1 MFTGIVE
8 EVGKIHSIK
17 GEEISIKCKKILEGS
32 KIGDSISV
40 SGVCLTITVITE
52 DSLNFQISEET
63 RAKTIFGTEDNQ
75 SFVNLERAATYES
88 RIGGHNVE
96 GHVENTGICK
106 SIKKIKDSTIVTFEA
121 DSEIINNIIVKG
133 YVSIDGTSLTVNEID
148 GNLFKVSLIPHTIA
162 ETTFKNIKIGQSVNI
177 ETDVNARYIRKY
189 VEEIMEKRLNEW
201 SIG

>member
-40 SGVCLTITVITE
+40 SGVCLTITVINE

-63 RAKTIFGTEDNQ
+63 RAKTTFGIEENQ
-75 SFVNLERAATYES
+75 SLVNLERAATFES

-121 DSEIINNIIVKG
+121 DLEIINNIIVKG

-189 VEEIMEKRLNEW
+189 VEEIMEKRLNE
-201 SIG
+201 

>member
-96 GHVENTGICK
+96 GHVENTGVCK

-148 GNLFKVSLIPHTIA
+148 GNLFKVSFIPHTIA

-189 VEEIMEKRLNEW
+189 VEEIMEKRLNE
-201 SIG
+201 

>member
-40 SGVCLTITVITE
+40 SGVCLTITVINE

-63 RAKTIFGTEDNQ
+63 RAKTTFGIEENQ
-75 SFVNLERAATYES
+75 SLVNLERAATYES

-201 SIG
+201 SNR

>member
-40 SGVCLTITVITE
+40 SGVCLTITVINE

-63 RAKTIFGTEDNQ
+63 RAKTTFGIEENQ
-75 SFVNLERAATYES
+75 SLVNLERAATYES

-96 GHVENTGICK
+96 GHVENTGFCK
-106 SIKKIKDSTIVTFEA
+106 SIKKIKDSTIVTFQA

-189 VEEIMEKRLNEW
+189 VEEIMEKRLNE
-201 SIG
+201 

>member
-40 SGVCLTITVITE
+40 SGVCLTITLITE

-121 DSEIINNIIVKG
+121 DSEIINNIIEKG

-148 GNLFKVSLIPHTIA
+148 GNSFKVSLIPHTIA

>member
-63 RAKTIFGTEDNQ
+63 RAKTIFGTEDNK

-96 GHVENTGICK
+96 GHVENTGVCK

-201 SIG
+201 SNR

>member
-63 RAKTIFGTEDNQ
+63 RTKTIFGTEDNK

-121 DSEIINNIIVKG
+121 DSEIINNIIEKG

-189 VEEIMEKRLNEW
+189 VEEIMEKRLNE
-201 SIG
+201 

>member
-189 VEEIMEKRLNEW
+189 VEEIMEKRLNE
-201 SIG
+201 

>member
-40 SGVCLTITVITE
+40 SGVCLTITVINA
-52 DSLNFQISEET
+52 DSLNFQLSEET
-63 RAKTIFGTEDNQ
+63 RAKTTFGIEENQ
-75 SFVNLERAATYES
+75 SFVNLERAATFES

-121 DSEIINNIIVKG
+121 DSEIINNIIEKG

-148 GNLFKVSLIPHTIA
+148 GNSFKVSLIPHTIA

-189 VEEIMEKRLNEW
+189 VEEIMEKRLNE
-201 SIG
+201 

>member
-52 DSLNFQISEET
+52 DSINFQISEET

-189 VEEIMEKRLNEW
+189 VEEIMEKRLNE
-201 SIG
+201 

>member
-40 SGVCLTITVITE
+40 SGVCLTITIITE

-63 RAKTIFGTEDNQ
+63 RAKTTFGIEDSQ

-201 SIG
+201 SNR

>member
-63 RAKTIFGTEDNQ
+63 RAKTIFGTEDNK

-162 ETTFKNIKIGQSVNI
+162 ETTFKNIKIEQSVNI

-201 SIG
+201 SNR

>member
-63 RAKTIFGTEDNQ
+63 RAKTIFGTEYNQ
-75 SFVNLERAATYES
+75 SFVNLERAATYQS

-189 VEEIMEKRLNEW
+189 VEEIMEKRLNE
-201 SIG
+201 

>member
-40 SGVCLTITVITE
+40 SGVCLTITLTTE

-63 RAKTIFGTEDNQ
+63 RAKTIFGTEDNK

-96 GHVENTGICK
+96 GHVENPGICK

-189 VEEIMEKRLNEW
+189 VEEIMEKRLNE
-201 SIG
+201 

>member
-40 SGVCLTITVITE
+40 SGVCLTITVINE
-52 DSLNFQISEET
+52 DSLNFQLSEET
-63 RAKTIFGTEDNQ
+63 RAKTTFGIEENQ
-75 SFVNLERAATYES
+75 SLVNLERAATFES

-189 VEEIMEKRLNEW
+189 VEEIMEKRLNE
-201 SIG
+201 

>member
-40 SGVCLTITVITE
+40 SGVCLTITVINA
-52 DSLNFQISEET
+52 DSLNFQLSEET
-63 RAKTIFGTEDNQ
+63 RAKTTFGIEENQ
-75 SFVNLERAATYES
+75 SLVNLERAATFES

-121 DSEIINNIIVKG
+121 DSEIINNIIEKG

-148 GNLFKVSLIPHTIA
+148 GNSFKVSLIPHTIA

-189 VEEIMEKRLNEW
+189 VEEIMEKRLNE
-201 SIG
+201 

>member
-63 RAKTIFGTEDNQ
+63 RAKTIFGTEDSQ

-201 SIG
+201 SNR

>member
-40 SGVCLTITVITE
+40 SGVCLTITVINE

-63 RAKTIFGTEDNQ
+63 RAKTTFGIEENQ
-75 SFVNLERAATYES
+75 SLVNLERAATFES

-106 SIKKIKDSTIVTFEA
+106 SIKKIKDSTIVTIEA
-121 DSEIINNIIVKG
+121 DSEIINKIKVKG

-162 ETTFKNIKIGQSVNI
+162 ETTFKNIKIEQSVNI

-189 VEEIMEKRLNEW
+189 VEEIMEKRLNE
-201 SIG
+201 

>member
-40 SGVCLTITVITE
+40 SGVCLTITVINE

-63 RAKTIFGTEDNQ
+63 RAKTTFGIEDSQ

>member
-96 GHVENTGICK
+96 GHVENTGVCK

-121 DSEIINNIIVKG
+121 DSEIINNIIGLRLICKLATGRINILTPRFSDG
-133 YVSIDGTSLTVNEID
+133 YL
-148 GNLFKVSLIPHTIA
+148 NL
-162 ETTFKNIKIGQSVNI
+162 
-177 ETDVNARYIRKY
+177 IR
-189 VEEIMEKRLNEW
+189 I
-201 SIG
+201 

>member
-63 RAKTIFGTEDNQ
+63 RAKTIFGTEDNK

-96 GHVENTGICK
+96 GHVENTGVCK

-189 VEEIMEKRLNEW
+189 VEEIMEKRLNE
-201 SIG
+201 

>member
-63 RAKTIFGTEDNQ
+63 RAKTIFGIEDSQ

-189 VEEIMEKRLNEW
+189 VEEIMEKRLNE
-201 SIG
+201 

>member
-40 SGVCLTITVITE
+40 SGVCLTITVINE

-63 RAKTIFGTEDNQ
+63 RAKTTFGIEENQ
-75 SFVNLERAATYES
+75 SLVNLERAATYES

-96 GHVENTGICK
+96 GHVENTGVCK

-189 VEEIMEKRLNEW
+189 VEEIMEKRLNE
-201 SIG
+201 

>member
-40 SGVCLTITVITE
+40 SGVCLTITVINE

-63 RAKTIFGTEDNQ
+63 RAKTTFGIEENQ
-75 SFVNLERAATYES
+75 SLVNLERAATFES

-106 SIKKIKDSTIVTFEA
+106 SIKKIKDSTIVTIEA
-121 DSEIINNIIVKG
+121 DSEIINKIKVKG

-162 ETTFKNIKIGQSVNI
+162 ETTFKNIKIEQSVNI

>member
-17 GEEISIKCKKILEGS
+17 GEEISIKCKKILKGS

-40 SGVCLTITVITE
+40 SGVCLTITVINE

-63 RAKTIFGTEDNQ
+63 RAKTTFGIEENQ
-75 SFVNLERAATYES
+75 SLVNLERAATFES

-162 ETTFKNIKIGQSVNI
+162 ETTFKNIKIEQSVNI

-189 VEEIMEKRLNEW
+189 VEEIMEKRLNE
-201 SIG
+201 

>member
-40 SGVCLTITVITE
+40 SGVCLTITVINE

-63 RAKTIFGTEDNQ
+63 RAKTTFGIEENQ
-75 SFVNLERAATYES
+75 SLVNLERAATFES

-106 SIKKIKDSTIVTFEA
+106 SIKKIKDSTIVTFQA

>member
-1 MFTGIVE
+1 MDILKKILDNKKEEVALLKNSFPINQIKEGIESVVSTISFEVGETVKVADGPFASFTGIVE

-96 GHVENTGICK
+96 G
-106 SIKKIKDSTIVTFEA
+106 
-121 DSEIINNIIVKG
+121 
-133 YVSIDGTSLTVNEID
+133 L
-148 GNLFKVSLIPHTIA
+148 SLIHI
-162 ETTFKNIKIGQSVNI
+162 
-177 ETDVNARYIRKY
+177 
-189 VEEIMEKRLNEW
+189 
-201 SIG
+201 

>member
-63 RAKTIFGTEDNQ
+63 RAKTIFGTEDSQ

>member
-40 SGVCLTITVITE
+40 SGVCLTITVINE

-63 RAKTIFGTEDNQ
+63 RAKTTFGIEENQ
-75 SFVNLERAATYES
+75 SLVNLERAATFES

-133 YVSIDGTSLTVNEID
+133 YVSIDGTSLTVNEIN

>member
-63 RAKTIFGTEDNQ
+63 RTKTIFGTEDNK

-189 VEEIMEKRLNEW
+189 VEEIMEKRLNE
-201 SIG
+201 

>member
-40 SGVCLTITVITE
+40 SGVCLTITVINE

-63 RAKTIFGTEDNQ
+63 GAKTIFGTEDSR

-177 ETDVNARYIRKY
+177 ETDVNARYIR
-189 VEEIMEKRLNEW
+189 
-201 SIG
+201 

>member
-40 SGVCLTITVITE
+40 SGVCLTITVINE

-63 RAKTIFGTEDNQ
+63 RAKTTFGIEENQ
-75 SFVNLERAATYES
+75 SLVNLERAATFES

-148 GNLFKVSLIPHTIA
+148 RNLFKVSLIPHTIA

-189 VEEIMEKRLNEW
+189 VEEIMEKRLNE
-201 SIG
+201 

>member
-8 EVGKIHSIK
+8 EVGKIHSIN

-52 DSLNFQISEET
+52 DSLKFQISEET
-63 RAKTIFGTEDNQ
+63 RAKTIFGTEDNK

-96 GHVENTGICK
+96 GHVENTGVCK

-189 VEEIMEKRLNEW
+189 VEEIMEKRLNE
-201 SIG
+201 

>member
-63 RAKTIFGTEDNQ
+63 RTKTIFGTEDNK

-201 SIG
+201 SNR

>member
-40 SGVCLTITVITE
+40 SGVCLTITVINE

-63 RAKTIFGTEDNQ
+63 RAKTTFGIEENQ
-75 SFVNLERAATYES
+75 SLVNLERAATFES

-189 VEEIMEKRLNEW
+189 VEEIMEMRLNEW

>member
-63 RAKTIFGTEDNQ
+63 RTKTIFGTEDHK

-189 VEEIMEKRLNEW
+189 VEEIMEKRLNE
-201 SIG
+201 